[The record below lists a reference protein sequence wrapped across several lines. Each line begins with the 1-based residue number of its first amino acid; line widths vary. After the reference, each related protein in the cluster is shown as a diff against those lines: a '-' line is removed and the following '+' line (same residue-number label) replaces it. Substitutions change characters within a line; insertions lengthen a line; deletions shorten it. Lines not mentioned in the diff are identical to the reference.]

1 MTDPWSRP
9 PRAVPWAR
17 PLAQPSEQGPDALL
31 ADEAATEG
39 STSDSAAGS
48 TADPAAGSTTEPFS
62 TAAAPGRRRLVGVD
76 AARGLALVGMIAIHI
91 LPSWDPETFEPTAQW
106 TVFAGRSAALFALL
120 AGVGLAF
127 STGGRTPHTGRSMT
141 ADRVGVAV
149 RALLI
154 AGLGLAIN
162 HVLPGSTI
170 DEVPAVNILVYYGA
184 FFLLAIP
191 FLRLSAGALFG
202 WAAFFALAGPVL
214 VHVLRDVLPVVERY
228 NPDFLDLVADP
239 GATAARLLLTG
250 TFPALPYLAYLLTGL
265 AIGRLDLAR
274 IRVQT
279 GLVLGGVLLAV
290 GASLTSW
297 ALLVPA
303 GGFGRLVART
313 PGLDE
318 ELVTDNIVWGPE
330 PTLPTTTWWW
340 LAIGGPYTN
349 TPPALLL
356 GLGSAVAALGV
367 FLLLARR
374 FSTWLLPL
382 SAMGSMTLSVYSA
395 HLLALAAEVHYG
407 RPLWFVIHVAVAMAF
422 ALLWRRAVGQGPL
435 ERLVAV
441 LVRGTRRRVLARER
455 RTDRGA
461 AG

>member
-1 MTDPWSRP
+1 MTDSRGRP
-9 PRAVPWAR
+9 PRTVPWAPVPAR
-17 PLAQPSEQGPDALL
+17 PASTPL
-31 ADEAATEG
+31 ADEA
-39 STSDSAAGS
+39 STGRA
-48 TADPAAGSTTEPFS
+48 TADPATSSTVSSTASSTAG
-62 TAAAPGRRRLVGVD
+62 TAAAPAKRRLVGVD
-76 AARGLALVGMIAIHI
+76 AARGLALIGMIAIHI

-127 STGGRTPHTGRSMT
+127 STGGRTPHTGRAMT
-141 ADRVGVAV
+141 ADRAGVAV

-154 AGLGLAIN
+154 AGLGLTIN

-191 FLRLSAGALFG
+191 FLRLPARALFV
-202 WAAFFALAGPVL
+202 WAGVFALAGPAL
-214 VHVLRDVLPVVERY
+214 VHLLRDVLPVVERY
-228 NPDFLDLVADP
+228 NPDYLDLVGDP

-265 AIGRLDLAR
+265 AIGRLDLAG

-279 GLVLGGVLLAV
+279 GLVLDGALLAA
-290 GASLTSW
+290 GASLASW
-297 ALLVPA
+297 VLVDRA
-303 GGFGRLVART
+303 GGLDQLVTRT
-313 PGLDE
+313 PGVDE
-318 ELVTDNIVWGPE
+318 ELVTEVIVFGPD

-340 LAIGGPYTN
+340 LTVGGPYTN

-374 FSTWLLPL
+374 WASWLLPL
-382 SAMGSMTLSVYSA
+382 SAMGAMTLTVYSA
-395 HLLALAAEVHYG
+395 HLLALAAEVHYDE
-407 RPLWFVIHVAVAMAF
+407 PLWFWIHVAVAMAF
-422 ALLWRRAVGQGPL
+422 ALLWRQAMGQGPL
-435 ERLVAV
+435 ERLVAA
-441 LVRGTRRRVLARER
+441 LVRATRRRVLAREQR
-455 RTDRGA
+455 PG
-461 AG
+461 